1 MMEENKLLFKIRV
14 MLGVVIAGLLITTI
28 AAFPIVTNIQL
39 LDKVVGEGTAIGN
52 FLPPLGEWITYASST
67 VAELDRQHPFLF
79 YASDWM
85 VFAHM
90 VIAIVFIGPWRD
102 PVKNIW
108 VIEWGMIACLVIIP
122 TAMIAG
128 EVREIPFFWRLVDS
142 MFGVLCIIPLY
153 LVRKWTIALAR

>member
-1 MMEENKLLFKIRV
+1 MAEDKQLFKIRL
-14 MLGVVIAGLLITTI
+14 MLTVVIAGLLITTI

-39 LDKVVGEGTAIGN
+39 LEQVVGEGSAIGN

-79 YASDWM
+79 CASDWM

-108 VIEWGMIACLVIIP
+108 VIEWGMIACIAIIP
-122 TAMIAG
+122 TALIAG
-128 EVREIPFFWRLVDS
+128 EIRDIPFFWRLVDS
-142 MFGVLCIIPLY
+142 MFGILCIIPLSISRENG
-153 LVRKWTIALAR
+153 L